1 MNEMLSIGKIANG
14 YLIELRVPLKKKE
27 SKSDTPVS
35 SSSSSEKQ
43 YSVKDA
49 KECAAKI
56 AELLPL
62 LEEEYTTEK
71 EFESAFED
79 ATGSET

>member
-27 SKSDTPVS
+27 SKSDTPVC
-35 SSSSSEKQ
+35 SSSSEKQ
-43 YSVKDA
+43 YSVKDT